1 MAGFN
6 QYPYNFSGYNNGMN
20 QGFPVNNLNSYG
32 NQQNFGNSVNNGITW
47 VQGIEGAK
55 AYQLNPN
62 SNVILLDSESDR
74 FYIKTSDNIGMC
86 NLRVFN
92 FQEVTNNPVSEAQK
106 QEVDLSNYVT
116 KEELQEALKTVR
128 GGKQNGKQFVQSN
141 EQAK

>member
-6 QYPYNFSGYNNGMN
+6 QNYPYNFGGYNGMN
-20 QGFPVNNLNSYG
+20 QNFPMSNNFG
-32 NQQNFGNSVNNGITW
+32 NQQSFGNVNNGITW

-86 NLRVFN
+86 SLRVFN
-92 FQEVTNNPVSEAQK
+92 FQEVTNNPTSEVQK
-106 QEVDLSNYVT
+106 TEIDLSNYVT
-116 KEELQEALKTVR
+116 KDELQEALKSVR

-141 EQAK
+141 EQPK